1 MPRVIDVV
9 EFIDES
15 GKEIV
20 HRIPE
25 RGSGDFRFGSQV
37 IVREQQAA
45 VFFRDG
51 KAMDVFDAGRH
62 TITVANLPILSGLI
76 GLATSGK
83 TPFTAEVY
91 YVSMRQF
98 LDMGW
103 GTPEPVTLRD
113 ADFGMVRLRANGVYS
128 FEIKDPSLFVNKVVG
143 TQGIYETP
151 QIENMLRG
159 IIISK
164 FSDLLGE
171 IKIPF
176 LDLPA
181 KYDELGAG
189 TKAKV
194 MDEFGQYGIALRA
207 LYVRSISPT
216 EETAKAIDE
225 RSQMGAIGDMSKY
238 MQFQTARGIRDAAQN
253 PSGGV
258 AGAGVGLGAG
268 LGMGQMMAGMM
279 AQAQQA
285 PQQQPP
291 AQPAAPA
298 TPTAPTGGGPVPDV
312 MTPGEAAAYLKVTEA
327 DIMSM
332 IQAGQIK
339 AKQLGANLRITKK
352 TLDDFLNS

>member
-1 MPRVIDVV
+1 MPRIIDVV

-15 GKEIV
+15 GREIV

-37 IVREQQAA
+37 IVREQQSA

-62 TITVANLPILSGLI
+62 TITSANLPILSGLI

-91 YVSMRQF
+91 YVAMRQF

-103 GTPEPVTLRD
+103 GTPEPVTMRD
-113 ADFGMVRLRANGVYS
+113 ADFGMVRLRANGVYT
-128 FEIKDPSLFVNKVVG
+128 FEIKDPSLFVNKIVG

-151 QIENMLRG
+151 QIEGMLRG
-159 IIISK
+159 VIISK

-181 KYDELGAG
+181 KYDEIGAG

-194 MDEFGQYGIALRA
+194 MDEFGQYGIALKS

-225 RSQMGAIGDMSKY
+225 RSQMGAIGDMNKY
-238 MQFQTARGIRDAAQN
+238 MQFQAARGIRDAAQN

-268 LGMGQMMAGMM
+268 LGMGQMMAGAF
-279 AQAQQA
+279 AQSM
-285 PQQQPP
+285 QQQPP
-291 AQPAAPA
+291 AAPAASAAPV
-298 TPTAPTGGGPVPDV
+298 APTGGGPAPEV
-312 MTPGEAAAYLKVTEA
+312 MTTQEAASYLKVSEA
-327 DIMSM
+327 DVVAM
-332 IQAGQIK
+332 IQGGQVK
-339 AKQLGANLRITKK
+339 AKQIGTQYRISKK
-352 TLDDFLNS
+352 ALDDFLAS

>member
-1 MPRVIDVV
+1 MPRIIDVV

-25 RGSGDFRFGSQV
+25 NGSGDFRMGSQV
-37 IVREQQAA
+37 VVREQQSA

-51 KAMDVFDAGRH
+51 KAMDVFEAGRH
-62 TITVANLPILSGLI
+62 TISTANVPILSGLI

-91 YVSMRQF
+91 FVSMRQF
-98 LDMGW
+98 LDLGW

-128 FEIKDPSLFVNKVVG
+128 MEIKDPSLFVNKVVG
-143 TQGIYETP
+143 TQGIYETA

-164 FSDLLGE
+164 FTDLLGE

-181 KYDELGAG
+181 KYDEIGAG

-194 MDEFGQYGIALRA
+194 QDSFAEMGIALRA
-207 LYVRSISPT
+207 LYVRSVTPT
-216 EETAKAIDE
+216 DETAKAIDE
-225 RSQMGAIGDMSKY
+225 RSSMGAIGDMNKY
-238 MQFQTARGIRDAAQN
+238 MQFQAARGIRDAAQN
-253 PSGGV
+253 PSGGNI

-268 LGMGQMMAGMM
+268 LGMGQMMAGAF
-279 AQAQQA
+279 AQSQQA
-285 PQQQPP
+285 AQSAPQS
-291 AQPAAPA
+291 A
-298 TPTAPTGGGPVPDV
+298 TPAGSGPAPDV
-312 MTPGEAAAYLKVTEA
+312 MTPQEAASYLKVSEA

-332 IQAGQIK
+332 IQGGQIK
-339 AKQLGANLRITKK
+339 AKQLGANYRITKK

>member
-1 MPRVIDVV
+1 MPRIIDVV
-9 EFIDES
+9 EYIDET
-15 GKEIV
+15 GREIV

-37 IVREQQAA
+37 IVREQQAG

-62 TITVANLPILSGLI
+62 TITSANLPILSGLI

-103 GTPEPVTLRD
+103 GTPEPVTMRD
-113 ADFGMVRLRANGVYS
+113 ADLGMVRLRANGVYT
-128 FEIKDPSLFVNKVVG
+128 FEIKDPSLFVNKIVG
-143 TQGIYETP
+143 TQGIYETS

-159 IIISK
+159 VIISK

-181 KYDELGAG
+181 KYDEIGAG
-189 TKAKV
+189 TKSKV
-194 MDEFGQYGIALRA
+194 MDEFGQYGIALKS
-207 LYVRSISPT
+207 LYIRSISPT

-225 RSQMGAIGDMSKY
+225 RSQMGAIGDMNKY
-238 MQFQTARGIRDAAQN
+238 LQFQAARGIRDAAQN

-268 LGMGQMMAGMM
+268 LGMGQMMAGAF
-279 AQAQQA
+279 AQSM
-285 PQQQPP
+285 QQPP
-291 AQPAAPA
+291 AAPPAASAVPV
-298 TPTAPTGGGPVPDV
+298 APTGGGP
-312 MTPGEAAAYLKVTEA
+312 
-327 DIMSM
+327 
-332 IQAGQIK
+332 
-339 AKQLGANLRITKK
+339 
-352 TLDDFLNS
+352 

>member
-1 MPRVIDVV
+1 MPRIIDVV
-9 EFIDES
+9 EFLDES
-15 GKEIV
+15 GREIV

-25 RGSGDFRFGSQV
+25 NGSGDFRMGSQV
-37 IVREQQAA
+37 IVREQQTA

-62 TITVANLPILSGLI
+62 TITTANLPILGGLI

-103 GTPEPVTLRD
+103 GTPEPVTVRD

-128 FEIKDPSLFVNKVVG
+128 FEIKDPSLFVNKIVG
-143 TQGIYETP
+143 TQGIYETS

-159 IIISK
+159 VIISK

-171 IKIPF
+171 VKIPF

-194 MDEFGQYGIALRA
+194 MDEFGQFGIALKS
-207 LYVRSISPT
+207 LYIRSISPT

-225 RSQMGAIGDMSKY
+225 RSQMGAIGDMNKY
-238 MQFQTARGIRDAAQN
+238 MQFQAARGIRDAAQN

-268 LGMGQMMAGMM
+268 LGMGQMMAGAF
-279 AQAQQA
+279 AQSM
-285 PQQQPP
+285 QQPP
-291 AQPAAPA
+291 AAPAASAAPV
-298 TPTAPTGGGPVPDV
+298 APTGGGPAPEV
-312 MTPGEAAAYLKVTEA
+312 MTTQEAAAYLKATEA
-327 DIMSM
+327 DVLAM
-332 IQAGQIK
+332 IQGGQIK
-339 AKQLGANLRITKK
+339 AKQIGTAYRISKK
-352 TLDDFLNS
+352 ALDDFLAS

>member
-1 MPRVIDVV
+1 MPRIIDVV
-9 EFIDES
+9 EYIDET

-51 KAMDVFDAGRH
+51 KALDVFDAGRH
-62 TITVANLPILSGLI
+62 TITAANLPILSGLI

-91 YVSMRQF
+91 YVSLRQF

-103 GTPEPVTLRD
+103 GTPEPVTMRD
-113 ADFGMVRLRANGVYS
+113 ADFGMVRLRANGIYT
-128 FEIKDPSLFVNKVVG
+128 FEIKDPALFVNKIVG
-143 TQGIYETP
+143 TQGIYETM
-151 QIENMLRG
+151 QIENMLRS

-181 KYDELGAG
+181 KYDEMGAG

-194 MDEFGQYGIALRA
+194 MDEFGQYGIALKS

-225 RSQMGAIGDMSKY
+225 RSSMGAIGDMNKY
-238 MQFQTARGIRDAAQN
+238 LQFQAARGIRDAAQN

-258 AGAGVGLGAG
+258 AGTGVGLGAG
-268 LGMGQMMAGMM
+268 LGMGQMMAGAF
-279 AQAQQA
+279 AQSM
-285 PQQQPP
+285 QPP
-291 AQPAAPA
+291 PAASA
-298 TPTAPTGGGPVPDV
+298 APMALPPEI
-312 MTPGEAAAYLKVTEA
+312 MTTQEAAGYLKVTEA
-327 DIMSM
+327 DVLAM
-332 IQAGQIK
+332 IQGGQVK
-339 AKQLGANLRITKK
+339 AKQIGTAFRISKK
-352 TLDDFLNS
+352 ALDDFLAS

>member
-1 MPRVIDVV
+1 MPRIIDVV

-25 RGSGDFRFGSQV
+25 RGSGDFRLGSQV

-51 KAMDVFDAGRH
+51 KSMDVFDAGRH
-62 TITVANLPILSGLI
+62 TITTANLPILSGLI

-91 YVSMRQF
+91 YVSMRTY

-113 ADFGMVRLRANGVYS
+113 ADLGMVRLRANGVYS
-128 FEIKDPSLFVNKVVG
+128 FEINDPSLFVNKIVG

-181 KYDELGAG
+181 KYDEIGAG
-189 TKAKV
+189 TRAKV
-194 MDEFGQYGIALRA
+194 ADDFKQMGVTLKT

-225 RSQMGAIGDMSKY
+225 RAQMGAIGDMQKY
-238 MQFQTARGIRDAAQN
+238 LQFQAARGIRDAAQN
-253 PSGGV
+253 PGGGV

-268 LGMGQMMAGMM
+268 LGMGQMMAG
-279 AQAQQA
+279 AFSQAK
-285 PQQQPP
+285 QQPP
-291 AQPAAPA
+291 QAPAASAQPV
-298 TPTAPTGGGPVPDV
+298 APTGGGPAPEV
-312 MTPGEAAAYLKVTEA
+312 MTPAEAAAYLKETEQ
-327 DIMSM
+327 DIMGM

-339 AKQLGANLRITKK
+339 AKQLGANYRISKK

>member
-1 MPRVIDVV
+1 MPRIIDVV

-15 GKEIV
+15 SREIV

-25 RGSGDFRFGSQV
+25 RGSGDFRLGSQV
-37 IVREQQAA
+37 IVREQQTA

-51 KAMDVFDAGRH
+51 KSMDVFEAGRH
-62 TITVANLPILSGLI
+62 TITTANMPILSGLI
-76 GLATSGK
+76 GLATSGR

-91 YVSMRQF
+91 YVSMRTF

-113 ADFGMVRLRANGVYS
+113 ADLGMVRLRANGVYS
-128 FEIKDPSLFVNKVVG
+128 FEIDDPSLFVNKIVG

-151 QIENMLRG
+151 QIENMFRG
-159 IIISK
+159 IVISK

-181 KYDELGAG
+181 KYDEIGAG
-189 TKAKV
+189 TRAKV
-194 MDEFGQYGIALRA
+194 ADDFRQLGVTLKT

-225 RSQMGAIGDMSKY
+225 RAQMGAIGDMQKY

-268 LGMGQMMAGMM
+268 LGMGQVMAGMM
-279 AQAQQA
+279 AQSQ
-285 PQQQPP
+285 QQQPP
-291 AQPAAPA
+291 AAGAAS
-298 TPTAPTGGGPVPDV
+298 TAPTSPAGGGPAPDV
-312 MTPGEAAAYLKVTEA
+312 MSPAEAAAYLKVSEA
-327 DIMSM
+327 DVMSM
-332 IQAGQIK
+332 IQGGQIK
-339 AKQLGANLRITKK
+339 AKQIGTQYRISKK
-352 TLDDFLNS
+352 TLDDFLSS

>member
-1 MPRVIDVV
+1 MPRIIDVI
-9 EFIDES
+9 EYIDETN
-15 GKEIV
+15 KEIV

-51 KAMDVFDAGRH
+51 KALDVFEAGRH
-62 TITVANLPILSGLI
+62 TITAANLPILSGLI

-91 YVSMRQF
+91 YVSLRQF

-103 GTPEPVTLRD
+103 GTPEPVTMRD
-113 ADFGMVRLRANGVYS
+113 ADFGMVRLRANGVYT
-128 FEIKDPSLFVNKVVG
+128 FEIKDPSLFVNKIVG
-143 TQGIYETP
+143 TQGIYETT

-189 TKAKV
+189 AKAKV
-194 MDEFGQYGIALRA
+194 MDEFGQYGIALKS

-225 RSQMGAIGDMSKY
+225 RSSMGAIGDMSKY
-238 MQFQTARGIRDAAQN
+238 LQFQAARGIRDAAQN
-253 PSGGV
+253 PNGGV

-268 LGMGQMMAGMM
+268 LGMGQMMAGAF
-279 AQAQQA
+279 AQSM
-285 PQQQPP
+285 QPP
-291 AQPAAPA
+291 AAGAAPAAP
-298 TPTAPTGGGPVPDV
+298 TPEI
-312 MTPGEAAAYLKVTEA
+312 MTTQEAAAYLKVAEA
-327 DIMSM
+327 DVLAM
-332 IQAGQIK
+332 IQGGQVK
-339 AKQLGANLRITKK
+339 AKQIGTAFRISKK
-352 TLDDFLNS
+352 ALDDFLAS